1 MPQHSVNGDGYT
13 GFPFHVNPK
22 WIHSSPKL
30 AKGSSKSNPKST
42 PTGEN
47 DLPPT
52 THTHTRAHINTKES
66 VGGGKRRKAGGNRW
80 VFKNKTKDNAAIT
93 ISCHFSREG
102 GRESYFATFLP
113 IWTFG
118 FSAPPSTSPT
128 LSVPDKWSPRFSGH
142 SGKSRMKYGWYFM
155 LADKMGLVHPGE
167 DLGNRNGKKRS
178 GCHFS
183 HTHTQ
188 THRLTYT

>member
-1 MPQHSVNGDGYT
+1 MI
-13 GFPFHVNPK
+13 F
-22 WIHSSPKL
+22 L
-30 AKGSSKSNPKST
+30 
-42 PTGEN
+42 
-47 DLPPT
+47 LPH
-52 THTHTRAHINTKES
+52 THTHAHINTKES

-102 GRESYFATFLP
+102 GWESYFATFFPDLD
-113 IWTFG
+113 IWF
-118 FSAPPSTSPT
+118 FSPSLSLSHCLSLT

-142 SGKSRMKYGWYFM
+142 SGKSRMKYGWYFI

-183 HTHTQ
+183 HTHTNA
-188 THRLTYT
+188 